1 MNLGFNS
8 IIRVLKTNNLDFH
21 VKNRTGF
28 GIFLRV
34 LEFFYGFCKIQIW
47 IFQNPDFQGLK
58 CGFLTKQLKKIQ
70 FKIQIMYFKIQIMYF
85 KIQIMYFKIQIITF
99 QNPQKTLKIQ
109 IWTLKSKFGFRDLKL
124 PLLMNI
130 VEEGGWH
137 MCVATIPPMGLP
149 TPRICNSGF
158 IVT

>member
-1 MNLGFNS
+1 MNLGFDS

-70 FKIQIMYFKIQIMYF
+70 F